1 MLAEGR
7 EQWRHGQWDR
17 PPKHVAVVFCLEFLI
32 RMKGEDEREALKGP

>member
-17 PPKHVAVVFCLEFLI
+17 QPEHVAGVLWMEFLM
-32 RMKGEDEREALKGP
+32 RTKVEDEKEKR

>member
-17 PPKHVAVVFCLEFLI
+17 QPEHVAGVLWMEFLM
-32 RMKGEDEREALKGP
+32 RTKVEEVEDEKEKR